1 MEFSGISF
9 LFYFLPAFL
18 ILYFV
23 SSVKHRNL
31 VLLVGSLVFYAW
43 GEPLFFIILL
53 LSALFNYL
61 AGKRIL
67 NCESE
72 KKKKIILTVSVL
84 INILVVV
91 LLKGLDHLIA
101 DKTFVLKTFVPI
113 GIHIYTLHAIS
124 FVVETYRGKISKTLK
139 FVNFAAYLCMFPS
152 ILAGPV
158 IKYTQIEKQLNTR
171 RSSIEGFSMGI
182 IRFVV
187 GLSKKVL
194 LADNLFILWNS
205 VKCVNPIEL
214 SVMSSWLGIISFAMG
229 VYYFI
234 SGYSDMALGLLKMI
248 GFELPDNFNY
258 PILSTS
264 VSDFVKRWNIS
275 LTTWFYDYIYT
286 PIYKQNKKGVLFV
299 IAVILCCISAG
310 LWYGTGLN
318 YIAFGVYFAFLI
330 ILEKSFTMKGLIKIP
345 KLFKM
350 IYASFFVLSG
360 WVFFANDSI
369 CEAILYFKAMFGFG
383 GGFIS
388 GTFLYDITSNIV
400 LLAVSVLSLFP
411 FWTRCARKYMSK
423 TMSYVIVPVSIALI
437 LSISYIV
444 A

>member
-18 ILYFV
+18 ILYFM
-23 SSVKHRNL
+23 SPVKHRNL
-31 VLLVGSLVFYAW
+31 MLLIGSLVFYAW
-43 GEPLFFIILL
+43 GEPLFFTILL
-53 LSALFNYL
+53 LSAIFNYL

-67 NCESE
+67 NCESK

-84 INILVVV
+84 INLLVLV
-91 LLKGLDHLIA
+91 LLKGLDHLIS
-101 DKTFVLKTFVPI
+101 DKAFILKTLVPI
-113 GIHIYTLHAIS
+113 GISIYTLHAIS
-124 FVVETYRGKISKTLK
+124 FLVEAYRGQICKTPD
-139 FVNFAAYLCMFPS
+139 FINFAAYICMFPS
-152 ILAGPV
+152 IMAGPV
-158 IKYTQIEKQLNTR
+158 IKYTQIERQLTTR

-194 LADNLFILWNS
+194 LAENLFILWNS
-205 VKCVNPIEL
+205 ISSINPLEL
-214 SVMSSWLGIISFAMG
+214 SLMSSWLGIISFAMG

-234 SGYSDMALGLLKMI
+234 SGYSDMALGLLKML

-264 VSDFVKRWNIS
+264 VLDFVKRWNIS

-286 PIYKQNKKGVLFV
+286 LICKENKKGILFY
-299 IAVILCCISAG
+299 IAMLLCCISAG

-318 YIAFGVYFAFLI
+318 FIAFGLYFAILI
-330 ILEKSFTMKGLIKIP
+330 ILEKSFTIKALNKIP
-345 KLFKM
+345 KVFKM
-350 IYASFFVLSG
+350 IYSSFFVLTG

-369 CEAILYFKAMFGFG
+369 YKAVMYFKAMFGFG

-388 GTFLYDITSNIV
+388 GTFLYDISSNIV
-400 LLAVSVLSLFP
+400 LLALSVLSLFP
-411 FWTRCARKYMSK
+411 FWTTYARKCMSK
-423 TMSYVIVPVSIALI
+423 TMSYVIVPVSVALI